1 MQRCLKFKILM
12 LQNWTPPTTTPPSPR
27 APPAGLFTSSPVP
40 WFKGTFKRGD
50 LLVTKDIVDPL
61 PLSKTLCWC
70 WVAHLVNSRKR
81 GRKISSRPSLPTLHC
96 CLNHHQSIDM
106 MMMVPL
112 SSFSPSGSSLP
123 GFHLTSS
130 SQRRA
135 GGSSI
140 LVCSSLTTSPPPIL
154 HLLNP
159 DTSHLAPSVHQ
170 NWPLEILDLDSLHDL
185 PVRRHG
191 SLCNNISYE
200 WSDMILG

>member
-1 MQRCLKFKILM
+1 MAGR
-12 LQNWTPPTTTPPSPR
+12 S
-27 APPAGLFTSSPVP
+27 AP
-40 WFKGTFKRGD
+40 
-50 LLVTKDIVDPL
+50 DP
-61 PLSKTLCWC
+61 
-70 WVAHLVNSRKR
+70 
-81 GRKISSRPSLPTLHC
+81 HC
-96 CLNHHQSIDM
+96 CLNRHQSIDMM

-135 GGSSI
+135 GGTSI

-154 HLLNP
+154 HPLNP

-185 PVRRHG
+185 PVKGLLVCPCDSHTVV
-191 SLCNNISYE
+191 NILPALMVVYTVQPQHRLLL
-200 WSDMILG
+200 IIGFPVV